1 MASGIVLFVGNKNLS
16 SWSLRPHLALS
27 HTGAAFEE
35 IVVPLDRPDTKDRLR
50 AVSPT
55 GRVPVLRDGE
65 LVVWDSLAIC
75 EHVAERFPEARLW
88 PRDTGARALARSV
101 SAEMHSGFA
110 DLRREL
116 PMNIVARTPRDPSPD
131 ALRDIARVLAIW
143 SDLRARSAAAGPFL
157 FGDFTIADA
166 MFAPVVTR
174 FVTYGV
180 AVPADAR
187 AYMDAVLALPAMQRW
202 IADAAEEIKSA

>member
-35 IVVPLDRPDTKDRLR
+35 IVVPLDRPDTKDRLC

-75 EHVAERFPEARLW
+75 EHVAERFAAQLRRLQ
-88 PRDTGARALARSV
+88 V
-101 SAEMHSGFA
+101 SNDDNLTANHLFRCVVLSDSGDNLPFLVA
-110 DLRREL
+110 DL
-116 PMNIVARTPRDPSPD
+116 
-131 ALRDIARVLAIW
+131 
-143 SDLRARSAAAGPFL
+143 DLQFKKL
-157 FGDFTIADA
+157 
-166 MFAPVVTR
+166 V
-174 FVTYGV
+174 
-180 AVPADAR
+180 
-187 AYMDAVLALPAMQRW
+187 
-202 IADAAEEIKSA
+202 